1 VHILEQDKHFCKF
14 PGIGVQYPELSRD
27 KIRGPIKGC
36 RSGTNGTAL
45 SSKEHDKGKADKA
58 RTGTLNFEGNEKGGD
73 QQGILFSLEDYLQLV
88 DYTGRIISSDKRGAI
103 SITLPPILQRINIDL
118 STWLKNSTQ
127 FETVYHEKFNKQKVR
142 RQLAR
147 AG

>member
-1 VHILEQDKHFCKF
+1 
-14 PGIGVQYPELSRD
+14 
-27 KIRGPIKGC
+27 
-36 RSGTNGTAL
+36 
-45 SSKEHDKGKADKA
+45 
-58 RTGTLNFEGNEKGGD
+58 
-73 QQGILFSLEDYLQLV
+73 LV
-88 DYTGRIISSDKRGAI
+88 DYTGRIIRPDKRGSI